1 MGHQKWREI
10 EKYATPDIQLE
21 EQGSPMKITH
31 VKFGQRGA
39 SRQNKRL
46 VTVCA
51 ELAGPQEFMTITVAV
66 SNDGTDSETWERAIA
81 RAKNFARTFAASP
94 LQEFPSPA
102 LARLSSW

>member
-1 MGHQKWREI
+1 
-10 EKYATPDIQLE
+10 
-21 EQGSPMKITH
+21 MKITH

-39 SRQNKRL
+39 SRQCKRL